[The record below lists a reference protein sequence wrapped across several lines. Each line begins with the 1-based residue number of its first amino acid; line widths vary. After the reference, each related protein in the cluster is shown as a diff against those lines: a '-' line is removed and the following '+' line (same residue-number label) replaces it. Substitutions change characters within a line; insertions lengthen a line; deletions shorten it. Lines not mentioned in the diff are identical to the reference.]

1 MDIFGLAGEA
11 DLKGP
16 PLLSD
21 PLLNEGAKRRLG
33 AGKSIT
39 AEARINLDE
48 AKRVYTY
55 RYGRSGT
62 IDVRLTITPLGTN
75 VKGVPSGYLALVEDI
90 TERKKAEEA
99 LRASE
104 ERFRGLVETTS
115 DWVWEVDAKSVY
127 TYASPRVKN
136 VLGYDSKELVGKT
149 PFDFMPRREARR
161 AAAVFNG
168 FVAKREPFAFLESVS
183 RHKNGR
189 PVVMETSG
197 VPFFASDGT
206 LLGYRGV
213 DRDITE
219 RKQVGRQLQQS
230 LRRLERTM
238 EAIIQ
243 AISATIETRDPYT
256 AGHQRRV
263 TQLAGVIARDMNLPS
278 AQIAGIRVAGLLHDI
293 GKICVPTEILNKP
306 GQLSEVEMSLIKAH
320 PKVAYGI
327 LKGIEFEGPVADIVV
342 QHHER
347 LDGSGYPSGIKGD
360 EILLEARILAVAD
373 VVEAM
378 SSHRPYRPA
387 VGMEKALAEITRG
400 KGRLYDPV
408 VVQVCLDIF
417 TKKGFQF
424 EAF

>member
-1 MDIFGLAGEA
+1 
-11 DLKGP
+11 
-16 PLLSD
+16 
-21 PLLNEGAKRRLG
+21 
-33 AGKSIT
+33 
-39 AEARINLDE
+39 
-48 AKRVYTY
+48 
-55 RYGRSGT
+55 
-62 IDVRLTITPLGTN
+62 
-75 VKGVPSGYLALVEDI
+75 
-90 TERKKAEEA
+90 
-99 LRASE
+99 
-104 ERFRGLVETTS
+104 
-115 DWVWEVDAKSVY
+115 
-127 TYASPRVKN
+127 
-136 VLGYDSKELVGKT
+136 
-149 PFDFMPRREARR
+149 
-161 AAAVFNG
+161 
-168 FVAKREPFAFLESVS
+168 
-183 RHKNGR
+183 
-189 PVVMETSG
+189 METSG

-306 GQLSEVEMSLIKAH
+306 GQLSDVEMALIKAH

>member
-1 MDIFGLAGEA
+1 
-11 DLKGP
+11 
-16 PLLSD
+16 
-21 PLLNEGAKRRLG
+21 
-33 AGKSIT
+33 
-39 AEARINLDE
+39 
-48 AKRVYTY
+48 
-55 RYGRSGT
+55 
-62 IDVRLTITPLGTN
+62 
-75 VKGVPSGYLALVEDI
+75 
-90 TERKKAEEA
+90 
-99 LRASE
+99 
-104 ERFRGLVETTS
+104 
-115 DWVWEVDAKSVY
+115 
-127 TYASPRVKN
+127 
-136 VLGYDSKELVGKT
+136 
-149 PFDFMPRREARR
+149 
-161 AAAVFNG
+161 
-168 FVAKREPFAFLESVS
+168 
-183 RHKNGR
+183 
-189 PVVMETSG
+189 
-197 VPFFASDGT
+197 
-206 LLGYRGV
+206 
-213 DRDITE
+213 
-219 RKQVGRQLQQS
+219 
-230 LRRLERTM
+230 
-238 EAIIQ
+238 
-243 AISATIETRDPYT
+243 
-256 AGHQRRV
+256 
-263 TQLAGVIARDMNLPS
+263 MNLPS

-417 TKKGFQF
+417 TRKGFQF